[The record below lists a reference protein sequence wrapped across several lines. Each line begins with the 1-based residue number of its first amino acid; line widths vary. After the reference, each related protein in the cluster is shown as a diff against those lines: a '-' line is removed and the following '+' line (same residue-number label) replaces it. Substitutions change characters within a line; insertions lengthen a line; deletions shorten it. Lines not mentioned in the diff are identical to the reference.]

1 MLREA
6 NTRDAEALVP
16 LMKTLGYPTTVEK
29 MRTRMERIFSKEEY
43 QTFVWEENEK
53 LSGMIGMRL
62 SYAYHTDEPHVRVI
76 AFAVYEDS
84 QGKGIGGKLM
94 KAAEQWG
101 KANDATTV
109 MLNSGNRK
117 EREATHEIYRH
128 YGFEGTATGFYKH
141 I

>member
-6 NTRDAEALVP
+6 NTRDADALVP
-16 LMKTLGYPTTVEK
+16 LMKTLGYPTTAEK

-76 AFAVYEDS
+76 AFAVNEDS